1 MVPPR
6 ALSEREKKQVAYRQE
21 YRCAACDCLLPP
33 TYEVDVVQLVQASAD
48 SFNATR
54 LVQLGADV
62 NSATVT
68 GRTALL
74 GPEFAQQYRC
84 LVLDWFF
91 RFFPF
96 LGSGLHYDILVP
108 LHAWFLGDV
117 ATVQLLL
124 SLAIA
129 FFACNALKDLLMLPR
144 PRASVRE
151 GPGDGVVALET
162 SYLEEYGFPSTH
174 AAAGVVWSRALCE
187 LLRKPPLLAG
197 LSTLFGAAI
206 SSPSSAGGFRSSPQV
221 AVAEDSA
228 VLQLVAKHAPSVA
241 AAYASLVS
249 FSRLYLGVHSLLDLA
264 GGLTIGVCSIAL
276 VDFFVMP
283 AFMEALL

>member
-1 MVPPR
+1 MGKVR
-6 ALSEREKKQVAYRQE
+6 
-21 YRCAACDCLLPP
+21 DFLLPW
-33 TYEVDVVQLVQASAD
+33 
-48 SFNATR
+48 
-54 LVQLGADV
+54 
-62 NSATVT
+62 VT

-144 PRASVRE
+144 PRASVHRR
-151 GPGDGVVALET
+151 LT
-162 SYLEEYGFPSTH
+162 
-174 AAAGVVWSRALCE
+174 SRASKSFTQTHTRVAQE
-187 LLRKPPLLAG
+187 RVG
-197 LSTLFGAAI
+197 I
-206 SSPSSAGGFRSSPQV
+206 SVQSGFR
-221 AVAEDSA
+221 
-228 VLQLVAKHAPSVA
+228 
-241 AAYASLVS
+241 
-249 FSRLYLGVHSLLDLA
+249 G
-264 GGLTIGVCSIAL
+264 
-276 VDFFVMP
+276 
-283 AFMEALL
+283 